1 MKKEELERLEEG
13 QGILEE
19 IKRAQSTIDIVN
31 NLLSEYKIKEGII
44 VVCDGYES
52 TRVPLN
58 FELCSKLL
66 KVVYHAL
73 NDDIIKLEKQ
83 FEEL

>member
-1 MKKEELERLEEG
+1 MTKEELERLEEG
-13 QGILEE
+13 KDILEE

-31 NLLSEYKIKEGII
+31 NLLSENKIKEGMI

-52 TRVPLN
+52 TRVPLD
-58 FELCSKLL
+58 FELCGLLL
-66 KVVYHAL
+66 KCVYHAL
-73 NDDIIKLEKQ
+73 NNDIKTLEKA